1 MDTGPSSACYHI
13 DMVSTVRCSEF
24 FSFCDMVMVR
34 HSALVL
40 RVLHVLHVLYILM
53 AGELSELVS
62 SLLFDSTL
70 GILLGVE
77 VLTG

>member
-1 MDTGPSSACYHI
+1 VFRRYIDTNPSSACRHI
-13 DMVSTVRCSEF
+13 DMVSMVRCSEF
-24 FSFCDMVMVR
+24 SSFCNIVMVR

-40 RVLHVLHVLYILM
+40 RVLHMLM

-62 SLLFDSTL
+62 SLLFDSRL
-70 GILLGVE
+70 GILLGVK

>member
-1 MDTGPSSACYHI
+1 
-13 DMVSTVRCSEF
+13 MVSTVRCSEF

-40 RVLHVLHVLYILM
+40 RVLHVLYMLM

>member
-1 MDTGPSSACYHI
+1 
-13 DMVSTVRCSEF
+13 MVSTVRYSEF
-24 FSFCDMVMVR
+24 FSFYNIVMVR

-40 RVLHVLHVLYILM
+40 RVLHVLHVLYMLI
-53 AGELSELVS
+53 ASKLSELVS

-70 GILLGVE
+70 GILLGVK

>member
-1 MDTGPSSACYHI
+1 MDTGPSSAYHHI

-24 FSFCDMVMVR
+24 FSFYNIVMVR
-34 HSALVL
+34 HSVLVL
-40 RVLHVLHVLYILM
+40 RVLHVLYILM
-53 AGELSELVS
+53 ASELSELVS

-70 GILLGVE
+70 GILLGVK

>member
-1 MDTGPSSACYHI
+1 
-13 DMVSTVRCSEF
+13 MVSTVRCSEF
-24 FSFCDMVMVR
+24 FSFCDIVMVR

-40 RVLHVLHVLYILM
+40 RVLHVLYMLM
-53 AGELSELVS
+53 ASELSELVS

-70 GILLGVE
+70 GILLGVK